1 MASLVGKRR
10 GGRTYYYLVE
20 SARVAGKPRIIAQQY
35 LGSGEELATRLSQ
48 TGPGEPA
55 RTRHR
60 AFGDLAAAWQVLQR
74 LQVAQVIDEQVGS
87 RRADAAT
94 YQEVTCRS
102 ALNPVKGMPFSWTLN
117 PYRGCTH
124 ACHYCY
130 ARRYHTQFELGAD
143 DEFASIIFVKT
154 NFVEVL
160 RRELQKPSW
169 QGEYIAVGTATD
181 CYQPIEGHYQ
191 LTRRSLEALCEYRN
205 PAGIVTKGPMIV
217 RDKDVLADLSA
228 GAGCSVYISVPCVD
242 EDVWRR
248 LEPGTAHP
256 MQRLRAVR
264 ALVDAGVRAGVLM
277 NPIVP
282 GVSSKPALLER
293 TMQAI
298 ADHGA
303 RFVGC
308 NVMFLEGGTRD
319 HFMRWLAE
327 EYPQLVDG
335 YTNLYARKYAP
346 AAYRKEVQTVVHALR
361 MKYGLNNR
369 DHADENRAVAQVA
382 AAEQQMLEWTD
393 R

>member
-1 MASLVGKRR
+1 M
-10 GGRTYYYLVE
+10 E
-20 SARVAGKPRIIAQQY
+20 SAPLLFDLGKQKPTTRQIA
-35 LGSGEELATRLSQ
+35 
-48 TGPGEPA
+48 
-55 RTRHR
+55 
-60 AFGDLAAAWQVLQR
+60 DLVREGGGAAALTE
-74 LQVAQVIDEQVGS
+74 AT
-87 RRADAAT
+87 RRADAAR
-94 YQEVTCRS
+94 YQEVRCRS
-102 ALNPVKGMPFSWTLN
+102 ALNPVKGMPFEWTLN

-169 QGEYIAVGTATD
+169 QGAYIAVGTATD
-181 CYQPIEGHYQ
+181 CYQPIEGHYK
-191 LTRRSLEALCEYRN
+191 LTRRSLEALCEHRN

-228 GAGCSVYISVPCVD
+228 RAGCSVYISVPCVD

-264 ALVDAGVRAGVLM
+264 ELVDAGVRAGVLM

-293 TMQAI
+293 TMKAI

-319 HFMRWLAE
+319 HFMRWLSA
-327 EYPQLVDG
+327 EYPQLVEG

-346 AAYRKEVQTVVHALR
+346 AAYRKEVQTIVTDLR
-361 MKYGLNNR
+361 RKYGLNNR
-369 DHADENRAVAQVA
+369 DNADEDRAVELVK
-382 AAEQQMLEWTD
+382 AAEQQMLGWGD